1 MLCQL
6 CQKRV
11 ATVHFT
17 QIVNNNKVE
26 MYLCE
31 KCANEKGHTNF
42 ISPLSLG
49 DFLSGFLSKDIGDS
63 YIAAPNVHTVCD
75 VCGMSFN
82 DFQSTGKIGCSNC
95 YKVFGD
101 RLKPIIKRLHGN
113 VEHTGKVP
121 SGFSRRIMETTKE
134 IEKLKEDLNRAI
146 QAEEYEKAA
155 LLRDKIKELENRPS
169 GQ

>member
-31 KCANEKGHTNF
+31 KCASEKGNSSF
-42 ISPLSLG
+42 MPPLSLG
-49 DFLSGFLSKDIGDS
+49 DFLSGFLSNDFGDS
-63 YIAAPNVHTVCD
+63 YIASPNIHTVCE

-82 DFQSTGKIGCSNC
+82 DFQNIGKIGCSNC
-95 YKVFGD
+95 YKIFKD
-101 RLKPIIKRLHGN
+101 RLKPIIKRLQGST
-113 VEHTGKVP
+113 EHVGKAP
-121 SGFSRRIMETTKE
+121 HGFSSKINTTKE
-134 IEKLKEDLNRAI
+134 IERLKEELNKAI
-146 QAEEYEKAA
+146 QAEEYERAA
-155 LLRDKIKELENRPS
+155 VLRDKIKELENMS
-169 GQ
+169 HGN